1 VLRVS
6 RCAYRAA
13 PSDAAPSDDAP
24 SDAARRSPRV
34 GATRL
39 GFPRHAPL
47 FCEHVSAPL
56 EPSAFRLRAVHQS
69 FAYALGLKRREV
81 LGAIDLELARGR
93 RLGLAGPNGS
103 GKSTILRLLA
113 GVDRARR
120 GEVEVLGGSPAD
132 PSIRRRIGYLPEDS
146 PFPREL
152 GARAALELLA
162 ALQGMQRA
170 ECRNRGDELLERVG
184 LADRA
189 RTRLARFSRGM
200 LRRFGLAQAWLGA
213 PELVLLDE
221 PTAGL
226 DAQGFE
232 VLEDLLGEAHAR
244 GASLVIASHLPAD
257 IETHCDKLAVIL
269 DGAIAACGA
278 PRELLREKTLLD
290 LYRGLSAGAR
300 SEA

>member
-1 VLRVS
+1 M
-6 RCAYRAA
+6 AA
-13 PSDAAPSDDAP
+13 KGIE
-24 SDAARRSPRV
+24 ARSLAREYKGGV
-34 GATRL
+34 
-39 GFPRHAPL
+39 
-47 FCEHVSAPL
+47 V
-56 EPSAFRLRAVHQS
+56 AV
-69 FAYALGLKRREV
+69 AG
-81 LGAIDLELARGR
+81 IDLHVDEGEIYGFL
-93 RLGLAGPNGS
+93 GPNGA
-103 GKSTILRLLA
+103 GKSTTVHMLTTLLPPSSGTATVA
-113 GVDRARR
+113 GFDIVKQ
-120 GEVEVLGGSPAD
+120 GPAV
-132 PSIRRRIGYLPEDS
+132 RKAIG
-146 PFPREL
+146 
-152 GARAALELLA
+152 A
-162 ALQGMQRA
+162 ALQEAALDPILTGREHMRLQTALHALPR
-170 ECRNRGDELLERVG
+170 EERKPRGDELLERVG